1 MKKTVKGKVYDTEN
15 MKAVM
20 KKTCGYFGDE
30 AVSQRE
36 TYDHVREESGSMEER
51 ECVTLRSCKSP
62 SQKAAGDFYLTKKR
76 NRRIKTP

>member
-30 AVSQRE
+30 AG
-36 TYDHVREESGSMEER
+36 YEEVLFEAEDGATFLYGKGGSASPYPKEKLTTMSAKKAEAW
-51 ECVTLRSCKSP
+51 KSEN
-62 SQKAAGDFYLTKKR
+62 A
-76 NRRIKTP
+76 

>member
-30 AVSQRE
+30 AG
-36 TYDHVREESGSMEER
+36 YEEQIWS
-51 ECVTLRSCKSP
+51 
-62 SQKAAGDFYLTKKR
+62 
-76 NRRIKTP
+76 I

>member
-30 AVSQRE
+30 AG
-36 TYDHVREESGSMEER
+36 YEEVLFEAEDGA
-51 ECVTLRSCKSP
+51 TFLYGKGGNASP
-62 SQKAAGDFYLTKKR
+62 YPKEKLTTMSAKKAEAWK
-76 NRRIKTP
+76 NENA